1 MWVKRVRAA
10 PLTGVRTAAK
20 VSAPPVTEQPEHP
33 KLGLAL
39 SGGGHRAA
47 FFHVGVLARLAELGL
62 LRRVEVIST
71 VSGGSIV
78 GALYYLHVKNLLESK
93 ADAEIGDTDYVEV
106 VRAVER
112 EYREAAATNVRGSGW
127 ANPLKNFQMA
137 LPTYT
142 RTDRV
147 AELYEQRFYSKAWG
161 ERPKTDGRIRMRDL
175 LIAPKGHEGRFDPDV
190 ENATRNAPVPIL
202 LLEATTV
209 NTGHNWRFEAM
220 YMGEPPRQGLPDVA
234 SREDVDKNTILPRT
248 AWDDLPVACRDF
260 PLGSAVVSSA
270 CFPGGFPPMQ
280 VTGLYKDQ
288 GWVVKL
294 IDGGVHD
301 NQGVEGLDDRGCTHL
316 VISDGSG
323 QMPDVKKPSTRLPA
337 VLGRVVSI
345 YGDAEREQR
354 LLELLD
360 RGDSVGFMHLQTGL
374 PARTMPVQGAAST
387 EEAELPTS
395 EFGVAEGVQRAHA
408 EVRTDLDAFCEVE
421 AWSLMA
427 DAYQLAG
434 RILPTRT
441 ALAALGT
448 PIGEREWAF
457 DVVEGQLGK
466 PSERYLKLMRVSKQR
481 FLKPARM
488 TPGVLP
494 LILLLM
500 LAALGAAAWGLWLL
514 LTPHGN
520 VLFIAGLAT
529 LGALAIYANSEKPF
543 VKPVAVALFDVV
555 LPALLALPLVLVAW
569 LQILAGRWWLSIGR
583 ASRL

>member
-1 MWVKRVRAA
+1 M
-10 PLTGVRTAAK
+10 
-20 VSAPPVTEQPEHP
+20 VSRPPVTEQHVQP

-47 FFHVGVLARLAELGL
+47 FFHIGVLARLAELGL
-62 LRRVEVIST
+62 VRRVEVIST

-93 ADAEIGDTDYVEV
+93 ADAEIGDADYVEL

-127 ANPLKNFQMA
+127 ANPLENFRMA
-137 LPTYT
+137 LPSYT

-147 AELYEQRFYSKAWG
+147 GELYERRFYARAWG
-161 ERPKTDGRIRMRDL
+161 DRPKPSGRIRMRDL

-190 ENATRNAPVPIL
+190 ENASRNAPVPIL
-202 LLEATTV
+202 LIEATTV

-220 YMGEPPRQGLPDVA
+220 YMGEPPRQGMVNVA
-234 SREDVDKNTILPRT
+234 AREDVDKNTILPRT
-248 AWDDLPVACRDF
+248 AWDDLPVSCRDF
-260 PLGSAVVSSA
+260 PLGSAVVASA

-280 VTGLYKDQ
+280 VAGLYKDK
-288 GWVVKL
+288 GWVVEL

-323 QMPDVKKPSTRLPA
+323 QMPDVKRPSGRLPA

-374 PARTMPVQGAAST
+374 PARTMPVAGEAST
-387 EEAELPTS
+387 DEAQLPTA
-395 EFGVAEGVQRAHA
+395 EFGVAENVQRAHA

-427 DAYQLAG
+427 DAYRLAG

-441 ALAALGT
+441 ALASLGT
-448 PIGEREWAF
+448 PIGEQEWAF
-457 DVVEGQLGK
+457 DAVAGQLAE
-466 PSERYLKLMRVSKQR
+466 PDARYLKLMRVSKQR

-494 LILLLM
+494 LVLLLM
-500 LAALGAAAWGLWLL
+500 LAGAVAAAWGLWLL
-514 LTPHGN
+514 LTPHGD
-520 VLFIAGLAT
+520 VLFVAGVAVLA
-529 LGALAIYANSEKPF
+529 ALAVYANSEKPF
-543 VKPVAVALFDVV
+543 VKPLAVAVFDVA
-555 LPALLALPLVLVAW
+555 LPALLALPLVAVAS
-569 LQILAGRWWLSIGR
+569 LQLLAGRWWLALGR
-583 ASRL
+583 ARRL